1 MQVEEIV
8 STPIPALNDDVEDEN
23 DEMVEDFMNKV
34 DAKIKLKKPPPA
46 TPTTEK
52 SFLYGPVFNRDN
64 YLVQRTMKRN
74 PEFIVTV
81 EKLLET
87 KPTNLEGIKST
98 AKMMMTIL
106 LQAFGYLV
114 LPVAAVALTFVV
126 VGEYVG
132 GHDFS
137 IRSPDGFIFDIDATW
152 FASDVGGTDFAS
164 IETVHVLIDG
174 VAFPSWPTMEGVA
187 IPVVDGT
194 FVFSGGRFYR
204 VPPERMDT
212 LREMVT
218 TASSWVEAARA
229 SAEAAHSALRRSA
242 FGVPAW
248 LSAFDYSSLAAT
260 SAKMVLILI
269 AGPITF
275 LLGLTATVSAATLP
289 SVLLVV
295 QPLLVAVSLLIGVY
309 SDMYPLDE
317 FSRYYNDRI
326 HQVWDNYKDT
336 IGSIP
341 ESVVENVKAMVD
353 AVS

>member
-8 STPIPALNDDVEDEN
+8 STPIPALKDDVEYEN
-23 DEMVEDFMNKV
+23 DELVEDFMNKV
-34 DAKIKLKKPPPA
+34 DAQIRLKKPPPA

-52 SFLYGPVFNRDN
+52 WFLYGPVFNRDN
-64 YLVQRTMKRN
+64 TLVQRTMKHN
-74 PEFIVTV
+74 PEFTVTV

-87 KPTNLEGIKST
+87 KPTNLEGIKRT

-106 LQAFGYLV
+106 LQAFEYLV
-114 LPVAAVALTFVV
+114 LPVAVVALTFVV
-126 VGEYVG
+126 VGVYVG

-174 VAFPSWPTMEGVA
+174 VAYPPWPTMEGLA

-212 LREMVT
+212 LRAMVT

-248 LSAFDYSSLAAT
+248 LTAVDYSSLAAT
-260 SAKMVLILI
+260 STKMVLVLI

-289 SVLLVV
+289 SVLLVL
-295 QPLLVAVSLLIGVY
+295 QPLLVTIDLLIDTY
-309 SDMYPLDE
+309 SGIYPLDE
-317 FSRYYNDRI
+317 FPRFYKERI
-326 HQVWDNYKDT
+326 HKVWDNYTDT